1 MLVDENK
8 RKPKIRGKSTFIY
21 VFFFSTFV
29 AFYYTINEKKKQVF
43 PRNLSG
49 HVGAHNIYWGVATA
63 FYLTFH
69 DDHKSIKIHRVFNK
83 QS

>member
-1 MLVDENK
+1 MRTSENPKLGENLHFFFFFGCFLLYNK
-8 RKPKIRGKSTFIY
+8 R
-21 VFFFSTFV
+21 
-29 AFYYTINEKKKQVF
+29 KKKQVF